1 VSTIAAAC
9 NSIVLNGGSR
19 GIGDLDLLAAAR
31 RGDTGAFVEL
41 SSRQSRRILCKLF
54 RITNNWQDAED
65 LLQDAL
71 MKAWVHLDAFEC
83 RSSFS
88 TWLTRIAIN
97 NALMLLRKNRGVVHV
112 AIDDSPDDGPRLEKL
127 ELKDPR
133 ESPEQRFERRQKTEM
148 VQTAILRLRPESRKV
163 IELHQNG
170 ELSIKEIAATLG
182 LSESAVKSR
191 LMRARSFLRGAVQR
205 KSAHCHGAARQRPH
219 LDSKQISLGR

>member
-1 VSTIAAAC
+1 M
-9 NSIVLNGGSR
+9 GSCA
-19 GIGDLDLLAAAR
+19 ISDLDLLAAAR
-31 RGDTGAFVEL
+31 GGDAGAFTEL
-41 SSRQSRRILCKLF
+41 SSRQSRRILCKLY

-65 LLQDAL
+65 LLQEAM

-97 NALMLLRKNRGVVHV
+97 NALMLLRKKRGIVHV
-112 AIDDSPDDGPRLEKL
+112 TIDETLDDGPRTERL

-133 ESPEQRFERRQKTEM
+133 ESPEQRCDREQRTEM
-148 VQTAILRLRPESRKV
+148 VNSAILRLRPESRKV

-170 ELSIKEIAATLG
+170 DLSIKEIACTLG

-205 KSAHCHGAARQRPH
+205 KSTHRPAGARQHVQLQSMRRQGA
-219 LDSKQISLGR
+219 SQ